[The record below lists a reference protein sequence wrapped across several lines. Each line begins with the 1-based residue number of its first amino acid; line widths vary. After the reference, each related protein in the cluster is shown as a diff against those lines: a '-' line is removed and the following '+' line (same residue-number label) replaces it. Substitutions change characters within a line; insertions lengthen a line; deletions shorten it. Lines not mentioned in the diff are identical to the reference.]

1 MAPRPSAIPE
11 TSEKMDEVVPTPV
24 DTASL
29 EQLPSSPA
37 DKTPTVDEVSELY
50 NETIQ
55 TCHYIFYHQKE
66 IIGEKCPV
74 GSGRDSEPAASQ
86 VKFSFSFSKYYFE
99 LSRMNVSR
107 TKLRRLPLLRCWR
120 PLKSSARSLRIQS

>member
-11 TSEKMDEVVPTPV
+11 TSEMLEEVVQTPV

-55 TCHYIFYHQKE
+55 TFQYFIIRRRSLERNALLVLVE
-66 IIGEKCPV
+66 IL
-74 GSGRDSEPAASQ
+74 SQ
-86 VKFSFSFSKYYFE
+86 Q
-99 LSRMNVSR
+99 
-107 TKLRRLPLLRCWR
+107 LLRWSFLF
-120 PLKSSARSLRIQS
+120 PFLNLILSYPG